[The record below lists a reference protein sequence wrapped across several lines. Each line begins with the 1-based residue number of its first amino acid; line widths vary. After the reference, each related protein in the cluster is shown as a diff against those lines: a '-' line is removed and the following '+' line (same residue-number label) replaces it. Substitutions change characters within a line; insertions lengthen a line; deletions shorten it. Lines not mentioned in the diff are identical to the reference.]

1 MVGSGR
7 FYFGWWWVVV
17 GNFRVWLMWF
27 ILLGVG
33 FLLDGGGW
41 SWVFFGWWWVMMDG
55 GGSR

>member
-17 GNFRVWLMWF
+17 RNFRVWLMWF

-41 SWVFFGWWWVMMDG
+41 SWVFFGWCWVFLG
-55 GGSR
+55 GGG